1 MIATYD
7 ISNTM
12 HPYNLSMHT
21 VSQNAHGMHT
31 AVAHGTGDCINDD
44 VFIDQHIADMIQYH
58 ILNISPDRRISAVFY
73 F

>member
-1 MIATYD
+1 
-7 ISNTM
+7 
-12 HPYNLSMHT
+12 MHT